1 MAYKSMKRRQSR
13 AEWTK
18 QYVCITSI
26 NMAETG
32 ERCPNALVTLFWEW
46 FQVFSFLGLEV
57 EFGSCRKHPVNT
69 PATVVQV
76 VINCA
81 IVRGLR
87 YNRATPT
94 FHQWRDNRQVY
105 GLNFA
110 SKDDADNFAQAML
123 SSLDILNSM

>member
-1 MAYKSMKRRQSR
+1 MAVS
-13 AEWTK
+13 
-18 QYVCITSI
+18 
-26 NMAETG
+26 
-32 ERCPNALVTLFWEW
+32 CPGIDKCFVPEVPKVECAMHQCLV
-46 FQVFSFLGLEV
+46 
-57 EFGSCRKHPVNT
+57 VNCD
-69 PATVVQV
+69 VSLYVQV

-110 SKDDADNFAQAML
+110 SKDDADNFAQVML
-123 SSLDILNSM
+123 TSLDILNSTSVVLLTFQRTLDFWLFV